1 MTEQLHAFTQAAE
14 ELANGKYIIA
24 DVKIANLLKTIAR
37 SKTMLALLENCLL
50 NFDYEQAKTR
60 YYVKNKFSADKKDFV
75 IPQDS
80 KEIIAF
86 VFNVLMDIDSK
97 RVDFGE
103 FLNKFFFEDGS
114 FSAAYINFV
123 QKMIKPFVEQITAYV
138 NGVIDGSVQDPILL
152 LEQEQQKE
160 VDQQTNKEEQVV
172 DQTYLESVKS
182 LKAIL
187 LDESMNVKQSN
198 LDKSEV
204 DSLNIIVDTFASAL
218 DLADKNA
225 ITYAWVAYGYACRVH
240 KNVLGKTLKQ
250 VDQLVKEIVN
260 GL

>member
-1 MTEQLHAFTQAAE
+1 
-14 ELANGKYIIA
+14 
-24 DVKIANLLKTIAR
+24 
-37 SKTMLALLENCLL
+37 
-50 NFDYEQAKTR
+50 
-60 YYVKNKFSADKKDFV
+60 
-75 IPQDS
+75 
-80 KEIIAF
+80 
-86 VFNVLMDIDSK
+86 MDIDSK